1 MKMSQLMLDIQ
12 YALLQGEEP
21 AQIAM
26 DLEIPVS
33 WVFES
38 QALATEYCSKFAT
51 SVVDH

>member
-12 YALLQGEEP
+12 AAIQQGAEP

-26 DLEIPVS
+26 DFEIPVS

-38 QALATEYCSKFAT
+38 QALATEYCGNFAT
-51 SVVDH
+51 SAVDH

>member
-12 YALLQGEEP
+12 YALQQGAEP
-21 AQIAM
+21 AQIAT

-38 QALATEYCSKFAT
+38 QALATEYCGDFAT
-51 SVVDH
+51 SAVDH